1 LREAGRRW
9 AATPRARG
17 AHGQPGGDIDPDLD
31 LQQARGVLPGDRY
44 IRGGRARRREFDKV
58 AEGYLQAKEATAR
71 PTTRFGRLRR
81 ALLGRPLASRQ
92 QVHERLTKV
101 KALAVLSSD
110 ALSSVAYATE
120 QILLVLGAAGAAAY
134 SYSIPIMVAILFLL
148 VAVGLSY
155 RQTIKAY
162 PKGGGSYIVA
172 SDNLGPLAGVIAGS
186 ALMTDYVL
194 TVAVSV
200 ASGVDSI
207 VSAASAMQ
215 AYRTELCVAFVV
227 LLVLGNLRG
236 IRESGSIFAA
246 PTYLFIAGIFL
257 MLATIAVRAATG
269 HLGTVTP
276 QLGHATHQLSIF
288 LILRAFASGCTAL
301 TGVEAI
307 SDGVPAFKPP
317 EWRNART
324 TLTVMVTLLATMF
337 AGITI
342 SAKAT
347 GARAYESSDPHYQTV
362 ISQLAHTAFG
372 STFLY
377 FYTVFATT
385 AILVLAANTSFSDF
399 PRLFFF
405 MARDD
410 YAPHLFKRLGDR
422 LAYSNGIIVL
432 GALASILLIV
442 FRGQTDKLIPL
453 YTIGVFVAFSM
464 SQAGMVARWLRLRE
478 PGWQHGLPM
487 NAIGMVL
494 TGIVFLVTAGDK
506 FTEGAWIVLVLIPI
520 LVTTFFAIHRH
531 YADVTEDLATE
542 TPTSPNEVKP
552 VVIVPIADLNGP
564 ALQSLAFARTISDQV
579 IAVHISDDP
588 DEIARLRGKW
598 EAWGDHVPLEVIE
611 SPYRSLVRPLLA
623 YIDAIDRQ
631 RRDDTVVVVLPE
643 MVATKWWHQVLHNQ
657 TALRL
662 KAALLFRP
670 GTVVVNVPY
679 HLRRYQHQRRLLR
692 GRHGDTDAL

>member
-1 LREAGRRW
+1 
-9 AATPRARG
+9 
-17 AHGQPGGDIDPDLD
+17 
-31 LQQARGVLPGDRY
+31 
-44 IRGGRARRREFDKV
+44 
-58 AEGYLQAKEATAR
+58 
-71 PTTRFGRLRR
+71 
-81 ALLGRPLASRQ
+81 
-92 QVHERLTKV
+92 
-101 KALAVLSSD
+101 
-110 ALSSVAYATE
+110 
-120 QILLVLGAAGAAAY
+120 
-134 SYSIPIMVAILFLL
+134 
-148 VAVGLSY
+148 
-155 RQTIKAY
+155 
-162 PKGGGSYIVA
+162 
-172 SDNLGPLAGVIAGS
+172 
-186 ALMTDYVL
+186 
-194 TVAVSV
+194 
-200 ASGVDSI
+200 
-207 VSAASAMQ
+207 
-215 AYRTELCVAFVV
+215 
-227 LLVLGNLRG
+227 
-236 IRESGSIFAA
+236 
-246 PTYLFIAGIFL
+246 
-257 MLATIAVRAATG
+257 
-269 HLGTVTP
+269 
-276 QLGHATHQLSIF
+276 
-288 LILRAFASGCTAL
+288 
-301 TGVEAI
+301 
-307 SDGVPAFKPP
+307 
-317 EWRNART
+317 
-324 TLTVMVTLLATMF
+324 
-337 AGITI
+337 
-342 SAKAT
+342 
-347 GARAYESSDPHYQTV
+347 
-362 ISQLAHTAFG
+362 
-372 STFLY
+372 
-377 FYTVFATT
+377 
-385 AILVLAANTSFSDF
+385 VLAANTSFSDF